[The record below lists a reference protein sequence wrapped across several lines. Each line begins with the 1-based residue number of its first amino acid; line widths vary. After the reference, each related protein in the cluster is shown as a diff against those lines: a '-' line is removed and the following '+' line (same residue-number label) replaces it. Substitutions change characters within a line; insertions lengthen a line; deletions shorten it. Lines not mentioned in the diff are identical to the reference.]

1 MEVTVKYELRNI
13 APRFSKAIWRKYN
26 VGMCYE
32 SVTEAR
38 KHYNL
43 NNCCYEVFD
52 KKGNLARTVNNAKMG
67 CYGRRMP

>member
-26 VGMCYE
+26 VGMSYE

-38 KHYNL
+38 KHHNL
-43 NNCCYEVFD
+43 SNCCYEVFD
-52 KKGNLARTVNNAKMG
+52 KRGNIVRTVNNAKIDN
-67 CYGRRMP
+67 YGRRMS